1 MHKGGVK
8 NMINNIKSIS
18 NLGIYKDYKADSK
31 LQNFNKYNLF
41 YGWNGSG
48 KTTISRL
55 FRIVEKKEIPI
66 EYDNIKFNIETDSQ
80 KYSEKNYKNINENV
94 FVFNE
99 EFIEENINWDES
111 INKILLLSEDKIK
124 ETKEYTLIK
133 ENINGNEKTGTK
145 GLNKVY
151 LEEKDKLDSE
161 NKIIEDSYS
170 KIAKNIKINFQA
182 IDSTDR
188 EYSSLNKTK
197 IQNILDNQEKLAEI
211 IDNNQTEEEINN
223 LITAVKNEK
232 KETIKYVKKEIEME
246 EFTILYN
253 KIRETLSKIVTAR
266 VIERLKENDDISSWV
281 NRGLEL
287 NKKYNNEFCE
297 FCGNPLSRT
306 RIEELENHFNDEVS
320 KIKNEL
326 EELSKKLEIY
336 RINQNDII
344 IDKNL
349 FYKENISNVDELNTN
364 IIEEVSKLDTIIKS
378 LKDSIEEKI
387 NNPFKKV
394 EVEEIDRAK
403 TIIDSY
409 NNYINIQDK
418 YVKETNEKTNN
429 FEKQV
434 KEIKKKLANYY
445 LKNEFQD
452 EDIINKK
459 EQYKKNKEKVDKIKA
474 ELDSKLHRLNEL
486 ESALSNESLGAEK
499 FNEKLK
505 VFLGYDELR
514 LEFNKELKGY
524 EILRKSTNSKAH
536 KLSEG
541 EKTAIAFV
549 YYLTKLKE
557 NGNKIEDSIIVIDDP
572 ISSFDNNKLFSAYSC
587 IKYEFDDCKQIFILT
602 HNFNFFKLMR
612 DWIQTKKEK
621 IEGKTEKYYS
631 IYKVEPIIENGIR
644 IGNIR
649 NAGKSLNQT
658 SEYDYVFDT
667 VYRMRNKELD
677 ESEIFNCGNACRKLL
692 EAFLSFKF
700 PRQRGDIQS
709 LIDRAF
715 PNEDEIQEKN
725 KVYKFINAYSHLN
738 VIESSD
744 ISDIDTLL
752 AESQGILKT
761 ILNKIEKLDDEHYKA
776 MVHNSESTA
785 DI

>member
-1 MHKGGVK
+1 
-8 NMINNIKSIS
+8 MIDNIKLIN
-18 NLGIYKDYKADSK
+18 NLGIYKDYKANSE

-55 FRIVEKKEIPI
+55 FRIIEKKEIPI
-66 EYDNIKFNIETDSQ
+66 EYNNIKFNIEIDSQ
-80 KYSEKNYKNINENV
+80 KYSDKNYKNINENV

-124 ETKEYTLIK
+124 ETQEYTLIK
-133 ENINGNEKTGTK
+133 ENINGNEETGTK
-145 GLNKVY
+145 GLNTVY

-161 NKIIEDSYS
+161 NRIIEDSYS

-188 EYSSLNKTK
+188 EYSTLNKTK

-211 IDNNQTEEEINN
+211 IDNNQKEEEIST

-232 KETIKYVKKEIEME
+232 KETINYVKKEIKIE
-246 EFTILYN
+246 EFIILYN
-253 KIRETLSKIVTAR
+253 KIRETLSRIVTAK

-281 NRGLEL
+281 NQGLEL
-287 NKKYNNEFCE
+287 NRKYNNEFCE
-297 FCGNPLSRT
+297 FCGNPLSRA

-326 EELSKKLEIY
+326 EELSKKLETY

-349 FYKENISNVDELNTN
+349 FYKENISNVDNLNTN
-364 IIEEVSKLDTIIKS
+364 IIEEISKLDTIIKS

-394 EVEEIDRAK
+394 EIEEIDRTK

-409 NNYINIQDK
+409 NHYINVQDK

-434 KEIKKKLANYY
+434 KEIKRKLANYY
-445 LKNEFQD
+445 LKNEFQN

-459 EQYKKNKEKVDKIKA
+459 EQYKKNKEKFDKIKA
-474 ELDSKLHRLNEL
+474 ELDSKLRRLNEL
-486 ESALSNESLGAEK
+486 ENALSNESLGAEK
-499 FNEKLK
+499 FNEKLN

-587 IKYEFDDCKQIFILT
+587 IKYEFDNCKQIFILT

-738 VIESSD
+738 VIESSE

-752 AESQGILKT
+752 AESNGIIKT
-761 ILNKIEKLDDEHYKA
+761 ILNKIEQLDDEHYKA
-776 MVHNSESTA
+776 MVHNSESTS

>member
-1 MHKGGVK
+1 
-8 NMINNIKSIS
+8 MIDNIKLIN
-18 NLGIYKDYKADSK
+18 NLGIYKDYKANSE

-55 FRIVEKKEIPI
+55 FRIIEKKEIPI
-66 EYDNIKFNIETDSQ
+66 EYNNIKFNIEIDSQ
-80 KYSEKNYKNINENV
+80 KYSDKNYKNINENV

-124 ETKEYTLIK
+124 ETQEYTLIK
-133 ENINGNEKTGTK
+133 ENINGNEETGTK
-145 GLNKVY
+145 GLNTVY

-161 NKIIEDSYS
+161 NRIIEDSYS

-188 EYSSLNKTK
+188 EYSTLNKIK

-211 IDNNQTEEEINN
+211 IDNNQKEEEIST

-232 KETIKYVKKEIEME
+232 KETINYVKKEIKIE
-246 EFTILYN
+246 EFIILYN
-253 KIRETLSKIVTAR
+253 KIRETLSRIVTAK

-281 NRGLEL
+281 NQGLEL
-287 NKKYNNEFCE
+287 NRKYNNEFCE
-297 FCGNPLSRT
+297 FCGNPLSRA

-326 EELSKKLEIY
+326 EELSKKLETY

-349 FYKENISNVDELNTN
+349 FYKENISNVDNLNTN
-364 IIEEVSKLDTIIKS
+364 IIEEISKLDTIIKS

-394 EVEEIDRAK
+394 EIEEIDRTK

-409 NNYINIQDK
+409 NHYINVQDK

-434 KEIKKKLANYY
+434 KEIKRKLANYY
-445 LKNEFQD
+445 LKNEFQN

-459 EQYKKNKEKVDKIKA
+459 EQYKKNKEKFDKIKA
-474 ELDSKLHRLNEL
+474 ELDSKLRRLNEL
-486 ESALSNESLGAEK
+486 ENALSNESLGAEK
-499 FNEKLK
+499 FNEKLN

-587 IKYEFDDCKQIFILT
+587 IKYEFDNCKQIFILT

-738 VIESSD
+738 VIESSE

-752 AESQGILKT
+752 AESNGIIKT
-761 ILNKIEKLDDEHYKA
+761 ILNKIEQLDDEHYKA
-776 MVHNSESTA
+776 MVHNSESTS